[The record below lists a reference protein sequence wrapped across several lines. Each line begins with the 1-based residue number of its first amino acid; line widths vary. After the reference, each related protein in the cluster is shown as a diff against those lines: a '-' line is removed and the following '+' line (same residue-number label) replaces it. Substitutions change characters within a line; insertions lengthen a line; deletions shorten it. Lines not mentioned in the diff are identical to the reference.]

1 MRDALA
7 WYIVVQVAGLAVW
20 PLVSRALAPL
30 EDRGW
35 AASKVA
41 GLLGVAWLVW
51 FVCMLA
57 PVPFTRTTLLV
68 ALVGLGAGA
77 WLLELRTGGIE
88 PVLAWLSIQRR
99 LVLSTEVLFLAGF
112 VLFAVLRAHAPA
124 VAATEKPMDMAFLS
138 GFMTAQGLPTQDT
151 WLAGFSVPYYHFGY
165 FVLACL
171 GKVTGASPGV
181 AYNLAAAT
189 VPALAM
195 VSLASLAWNLAR
207 AAGAAASWAVAGSG
221 LATLLGLFCGNLS
234 TLFEYLLSR
243 GIVTVD
249 ASVALGINPKHFG
262 NSVIPGVWPPTDS
275 FWWFNAS
282 RVIPNLQPDGI
293 DEFPFFSALLSD
305 LHPHFMALPFE
316 LLVLTIAAVHVL
328 SRGATLRS
336 VATQGLAA
344 LALGG
349 LLVINTWDIAP
360 FWLLYIGLSLYAAYF
375 SQWRWRWLAAALS
388 PLAGGLVYAPYFVG
402 YAGPPLGLGIVTGDR
417 TPLASLL
424 VLFGWAIALLTSL
437 GLFTRWCIGDRRGWQ
452 ITASGAILGVALTVL
467 GQPGLGLLVTLVAL
481 LLPWPGVLER
491 FEPAAAMVV
500 GIGAFAAIMLLGVE
514 IVFLD
519 DVFHSRMNTV
529 FKFHENAWL
538 LAGLASGVG
547 LALVGRFTLRA
558 RWIVAACAAVF
569 LVAGMVYPLSAIATR
584 MRERPPDG
592 PSLDGIAFL
601 SPDDRAAVR
610 WLSDQNG
617 PRGRVVIAEGVGDE
631 YDSSAAA
638 MSTYSGAATVVGW
651 AGHELQWRG
660 PLPELGSRQSD
671 LAALYRDAPVDAI
684 RGIVDRYGVR
694 FVVVRDVERKKYG
707 DTVTSRF
714 EGVLP
719 VAFRAGSTV
728 IYRAR

>member
-7 WYIVVQVAGLAVW
+7 WYIAVQVAGLAVW

-35 AASKVA
+35 AASKVV

-51 FVCMLA
+51 FVCMLT
-57 PVPFTRTTLLV
+57 PLPFTRTTLLV
-68 ALVGLGAGA
+68 ALLGVAAGA
-77 WLLELRTGGIE
+77 WLLELRTGGLE
-88 PVLAWLSIQRR
+88 PVLAWLRVERR
-99 LVLSTEVLFLAGF
+99 LLLSFEAIFLGAF
-112 VLFAVLRAHAPA
+112 VLFAVLRTHAPA
-124 VAATEKPMDMAFLS
+124 VAATEKPMDMAFLN
-138 GFMTAQGLPTQDT
+138 GFMTAQSLPTQDT

-171 GKVTGASPGV
+171 GKITGASPGV

-195 VSLASLAWNLAR
+195 VSLAALAWNLAR
-207 AAGAAASWAVAGSG
+207 AAGVSVAWSVAGSS

-243 GIVTVD
+243 GVLTTA
-249 ASVALGINPKHFG
+249 ASQALGINPKHFG
-262 NSVIPGVWPPTDS
+262 NSVTPGVWPPTDT

-316 LLVLTIAAVHVL
+316 LLVLTIAAAHVL
-328 SRGATLRS
+328 SHGATLRS
-336 VATQGLAA
+336 PWTQGLAA

-360 FWLLYIGLSLYAAYF
+360 FWLLYVGLSLYAAYF
-375 SQWRWRWLAAALS
+375 SQWRWHWLAAALT
-388 PLAGGLVYAPYFVG
+388 PLVGTLVYAPYFVG
-402 YAGPPLGLGIVTGDR
+402 YAGPPLGLGIVTSDR

-424 VLFGWAIALLTSL
+424 VLFGWAIVLLASL
-437 GLFTRWCIGDRRGWQ
+437 GTFTRWCIGDRRGWQ
-452 ITASGAILGVALTVL
+452 ITAGAAIVGVALAVL
-467 GQPGLGLLVTLVAL
+467 GQPGLGLLVAL
-481 LLPWPGVLER
+481 LGTLLPWPGVLER

-500 GIGAFAAIMLLGVE
+500 GVGAFAAIMLLGTEV
-514 IVFLD
+514 VFLD

-538 LAGLASGVG
+538 LAALASGVG
-547 LALVGRFTLRA
+547 LALIGRFTLRA

-569 LVAGMVYPLSAIATR
+569 LIAGMVYPLSAIATR
-584 MRERPPDG
+584 LRERPPDG
-592 PSLDGIAFL
+592 PNLDGIAFL

-631 YDSSAAA
+631 YDSAAAA

-684 RGIVDRYGVR
+684 RAILDRYGVR

-714 EGVLP
+714 DGVLA